1 MNSKNKLR
9 LFIGLELLLWLFIIV
24 FCVGAIKF
32 YSAKKQGELRT
43 YRIFMQDVD
52 GLIEGSSV
60 RLMGV
65 PIGYVKHIS
74 IVQDHVYVKFVLTN
88 KDIQLPQGVIATVE
102 FNGMAGS
109 KSLELYPPDEV
120 SEASGNLVVIKKT
133 NRLGAALG
141 LFDDMFAKFDSIL
154 VRCNHF
160 SSRVENIMPHVQN
173 PSTDPVGDADKS
185 LGTLNNAIEDINDK
199 RLNLKKRLSPI
210 FPKNKTP
217 EGIEENNADGEIN
230 YEQE

>member
-1 MNSKNKLR
+1 MNSKTKFR
-9 LFIGLELLLWLFIIV
+9 LFMVIELLVWLLIIV
-24 FCVGAIKF
+24 LCVGAIKINI
-32 YSAKKQGELRT
+32 AKKQGELRT
-43 YRIFMQDVD
+43 YRIFMQDID

-74 IVQDHVYVKFVLTN
+74 IVQDHIYVKFVLTN
-88 KDIQLPQGVIATVE
+88 KDIELPQGVIATTE

-120 SEASGNLVVIKKT
+120 SKASGNLIVVKKT
-133 NRLGAALG
+133 SRLGAALG

-160 SSRVENIMPHVQN
+160 SSKVENIMPHVQN
-173 PSTDPVGDADKS
+173 PSTDPVGDADKAI
-185 LGTLNNAIEDINDK
+185 GIMNNTIEAVNNR
-199 RLNLKKRLSPI
+199 RLDLKKSLSPI
-210 FPKNKTP
+210 LPKKKT
-217 EGIEENNADGEIN
+217 ENNIN
-230 YEQE
+230 TEDNNGVEKDE

>member
-88 KDIQLPQGVIATVE
+88 KDIQLPQGVIATV
-102 FNGMAGS
+102 
-109 KSLELYPPDEV
+109 
-120 SEASGNLVVIKKT
+120 
-133 NRLGAALG
+133 
-141 LFDDMFAKFDSIL
+141 
-154 VRCNHF
+154 
-160 SSRVENIMPHVQN
+160 
-173 PSTDPVGDADKS
+173 
-185 LGTLNNAIEDINDK
+185 
-199 RLNLKKRLSPI
+199 
-210 FPKNKTP
+210 
-217 EGIEENNADGEIN
+217 
-230 YEQE
+230 